1 MGPNSIAFILESWRV
16 TLLLRE
22 HDDHTKH
29 TKTFFTPCSEKKASM
44 SIIDFVFLI
53 D

>member
-1 MGPNSIAFILESWRV
+1 MGPNSIAFILDSWYV

-29 TKTFFTPCSEKKASM
+29 TETFLRHVAKK
-44 SIIDFVFLI
+44 DLNFNY
-53 D
+53 

>member
-1 MGPNSIAFILESWRV
+1 MGPNSIAFILESWCV

-29 TKTFFTPCSEKKASM
+29 TKIFLHHVAKKGLN
-44 SIIDFVFLI
+44 VNY
-53 D
+53 